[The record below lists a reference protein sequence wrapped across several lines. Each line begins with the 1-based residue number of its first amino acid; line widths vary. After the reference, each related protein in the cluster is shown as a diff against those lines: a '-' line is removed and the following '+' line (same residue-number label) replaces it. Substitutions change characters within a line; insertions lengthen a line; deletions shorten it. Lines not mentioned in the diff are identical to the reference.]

1 LAQAKA
7 YFQPFASLG
16 LRHCSFSIST
26 HGDENKIKADRDCDV
41 VKNMS
46 AR

>member
-1 LAQAKA
+1 LAQA
-7 YFQPFASLG
+7 SLFSTFGSFG
-16 LRHCSFSIST
+16 LRNCSFSIAT

-41 VKNMS
+41 VQNMG